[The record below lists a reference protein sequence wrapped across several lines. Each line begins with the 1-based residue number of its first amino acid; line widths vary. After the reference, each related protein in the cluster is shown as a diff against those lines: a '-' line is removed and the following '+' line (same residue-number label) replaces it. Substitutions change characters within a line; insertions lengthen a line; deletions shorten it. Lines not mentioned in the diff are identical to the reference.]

1 MEEKNLINCLRNEK
15 VIVRYIKKKNF
26 RIDNPRHVLHG
37 GMAETAKRTFVVPRL
52 TSGRY
57 VNVLTDD
64 EKDFFEEQLGLEKNA
79 LSIYKREDNFWDD
92 DREDTICKVVLT
104 KQDTYLDLSDPGDY
118 IRYKILLANKDLIAP
133 SLEALEELPK
143 ATYQFVIIS
152 EGEELKSL
160 KDNTNIVM
168 KCYKEFGKVEE
179 DYHILKFIVESID
192 SRPIAKSTKIEF
204 LQSKINDLI
213 KSDPKVFYKIITD
226 PYLGSKVL
234 LVKAV
239 DAGIV
244 SKKGDFLYLREDN
257 KPLCED
263 GQEPNLEMA
272 ARYINMPKHQAIK
285 LAIEAE
291 LKK

>member
-26 RIDNPRHVLHG
+26 RIDNPRHVLYG

-104 KQDTYLDLSDPGDY
+104 KQDTHLDLSDPGDY

-239 DAGIV
+239 DTGIV